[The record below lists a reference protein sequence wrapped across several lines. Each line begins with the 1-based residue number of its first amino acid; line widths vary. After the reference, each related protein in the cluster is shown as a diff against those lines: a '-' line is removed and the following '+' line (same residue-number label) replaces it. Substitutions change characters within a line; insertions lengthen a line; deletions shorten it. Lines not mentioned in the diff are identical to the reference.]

1 MHKETVLSN
10 QSERN
15 QFALFGKQ
23 NLYFTKNCFHIVWI
37 QFLYFFSWLWGERKK
52 SAKASTNTNIK
63 KKSVPSE
70 FIHFTVHQQHLHT
83 PTKFVTVQVS
93 VSNVD
98 AFYLKIIIRQIRLR
112 NVWVNLHKL
121 WIVHFPCSAL
131 LLNLASSFAGK
142 HTSVS

>member
-15 QFALFGKQ
+15 QFSLFGKQ

-37 QFLYFFSWLWGERKK
+37 QFVFFFLALRREKK
-52 SAKASTNTNIK
+52 KCKSQHQHKYL

-83 PTKFVTVQVS
+83 PTKLVTEQVS

-112 NVWVNLHKL
+112 YVWVNLHKL

-131 LLNLASSFAGK
+131 LLNLASNFAGK